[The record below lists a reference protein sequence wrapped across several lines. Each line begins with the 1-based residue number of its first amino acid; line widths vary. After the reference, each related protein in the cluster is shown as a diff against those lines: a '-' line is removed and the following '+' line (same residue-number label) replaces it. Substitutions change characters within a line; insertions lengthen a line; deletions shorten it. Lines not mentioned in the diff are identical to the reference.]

1 MTRALINELR
11 EPPTEPVRLPRVG
24 GPLAG
29 ETTLAEAND
38 ASFRLALQSL
48 TRLVPGHAFGTWG
61 QNVDSGTLSVAQGG
75 SLHQRF
81 DRLFEPS
88 RARGYGAPTDPPW
101 GVGRTAPSRLL
112 SRGGRH

>member
-29 ETTLAEAND
+29 EATLAEAND

-61 QNVDSGTLSVAQGG
+61 QNVDSGTLSVAQGA

-81 DRLFEPS
+81 DARSFVERYLSTADLGGERLKVL
-88 RARGYGAPTDPPW
+88 PTIRP
-101 GVGRTAPSRLL
+101 
-112 SRGGRH
+112 